1 MSPGFWCNTTM
12 VWSQCGTFIFILF
25 YFFQINVSKILRY
38 NVGEVMYFFFLADF
52 RHLSAIT
59 YLCIVAD
66 NVHPFM
72 TTTHVSSNNYF
83 QQNKAQ
89 SHKAQIN
96 LDSWTW
102 QWVLKCHQ
110 ISLSRAPLRS
120 STAVDS
126 HYDDCVMLIC
136 QYGQKSQQ
144 GSVLR
149 ALLNLCHEEFWP

>member
-1 MSPGFWCNTTM
+1 
-12 VWSQCGTFIFILF
+12 
-25 YFFQINVSKILRY
+25 
-38 NVGEVMYFFFLADF
+38 MYFLADF
-52 RHLSAIT
+52 RHLSTIT

-72 TTTHVSSNNYF
+72 TTTHLSSNNYF

-89 SHKAQIN
+89 SHKAQII
-96 LDSWTW
+96 LTW
-102 QWVLKCHQ
+102 ILEHDNEFSNVIKFQ
-110 ISLSRAPLRS
+110 SSRAPLGS
-120 STAVDS
+120 SRAVDS

-149 ALLNLCHEEFWP
+149 ALLNLCHEELRHF